1 MKDIKTVEIK
11 SYNPELE
18 KKLPETFVLLKS
30 SKLVVH
36 PNVRKI
42 TLHGS
47 RGLSS
52 GYRDNSDIDLCLVTD
67 IISIPPHKKE
77 TCSLLKEILQT
88 TLNNSEYPVE
98 LDLAAIFDTGNCG
111 LICFNTGDYTLL
123 KCDKKATGCMG
134 IYKIQKG
141 FNGFVPPVYQV
152 REMYPYITI
161 WER

>member
-67 IISIPPHKKE
+67 IISVPPHDEE
-77 TCSLLKEILQT
+77 TTNLLKEILQT
-88 TLNNSEYPVE
+88 TLDNSECPVE
-98 LDLAAIFDTGNCG
+98 LDLATIFDTGNCG
-111 LICFNTGDYTLL
+111 LTCLNIGDYTLL
-123 KCDKKATGCMG
+123 KCDKEATGCMG

-141 FNGFVPPVYQV
+141 FHGFVPPVFQV
-152 REMYPYITI
+152 SEMYPCITI